1 MSVVAAANKRMVY
14 CGGLAEDVDD
24 KILRSAFLTFGDIID
39 ISMPLDYIT
48 QKHKGFAFIEFESA
62 DDASAA
68 IDNMNDSEIFGRTI
82 RVNLAKPAK
91 LREASFKAIWADDE
105 WLSKHAGKTLGTG
118 NAAVGKMLE
127 DDDNMPVP
135 DDDDEGEKTK
145 ANPSVFFDVKIDG
158 QYAGRIRILLR
169 KDVVPLTAENFR
181 CLCTHEKGFGFRSS
195 TFHRIIPGFMLQG
208 GDFTNH
214 NGTGGK
220 SIYGRKFED
229 ENFALK
235 HTGPG
240 VLSMA
245 NSGPNTNGSQFF
257 ITTARTEWLDSRH
270 VVFGIVTGG
279 MDIVKKIEE
288 CGTKSGKPTKRVVIS
303 SCGEIV

>member
-1 MSVVAAANKRMVY
+1 M
-14 CGGLAEDVDD
+14 
-24 KILRSAFLTFGDIID
+24 FT
-39 ISMPLDYIT
+39 
-48 QKHKGFAFIEFESA
+48 
-62 DDASAA
+62 
-68 IDNMNDSEIFGRTI
+68 GRTI

-135 DDDDEGEKTK
+135 DDDDEGDDGEAKENGEGQAESADSTEPAGEKTK

-195 TFHRIIPGFMLQG
+195 TFHRIIPGFM
-208 GDFTNH
+208 
-214 NGTGGK
+214 
-220 SIYGRKFED
+220 
-229 ENFALK
+229 
-235 HTGPG
+235 
-240 VLSMA
+240 VLFVCVIFDMKTLTLFPCSFKVAISPTTMELA
-245 NSGPNTNGSQFF
+245 ESQF
-257 ITTARTEWLDSRH
+257 TDESLRTKTL
-270 VVFGIVTGG
+270 
-279 MDIVKKIEE
+279 
-288 CGTKSGKPTKRVVIS
+288 P
-303 SCGEIV
+303 